1 VSDAAADIVL
11 AAIEGAELSPDER
24 AFFEREAPAGVTLF
38 RRNFAQGP
46 AGCRALVRELQSLRR
61 AGAPPVIVAVDQE
74 GGRVSRIAPPF
85 PDRGPAQ
92 GLAGGRCDPAA
103 LAEIEG
109 YAQTVGSAL
118 LDLGINV
125 NFAPVVDVLCE
136 PTNRAI
142 GDRAFGEQ
150 PDAVAARAGAFL
162 RGLERSGVLG
172 CPKHFPGQGA
182 ARVDTHVGRAVVDV
196 PRARLDE
203 RELAPFR
210 ALLPDASLVMLSHC
224 VYPDLDRCEAS
235 RSRPI
240 IADLLR
246 ADLGF
251 DGAALSDDMNMGAV
265 PQDEAAWR
273 EALIEAVVAGVDLV
287 LICRH
292 LERARLAVDALRERA
307 RRSPAFGRRV
317 EEAASRVR
325 RVQHK
330 LAAAT
335 RSQPE

>member
-24 AFFEREAPAGVTLF
+24 AFFQRECPAGVTLF

-46 AGCRALVRELQSLRR
+46 DGCRALVRELQSLRR

-92 GLAGGRCDPAA
+92 ALAGGRSDPAA
-103 LAEIEG
+103 LAEIES
-109 YAQTVGSAL
+109 YARTVGTEL
-118 LDLGINV
+118 LGLGINV

-136 PTNRAI
+136 PANLAI
-142 GDRAFGEQ
+142 GDRAFGEHA
-150 PDAVAARAGAFL
+150 DAVVARAGAFL

-172 CPKHFPGQGA
+172 CLKHFPGQGA

-196 PRARLDE
+196 PRECLDR

-224 VYPDLDRCEAS
+224 VYPGLDGCEAS

-240 IADLLR
+240 IRDLLR
-246 ADLGF
+246 AALGF
-251 DGAALSDDMNMGAV
+251 EGAALSDDMNMGAV
-265 PQDEAAWR
+265 PQDESAWT
-273 EALIEAVVAGVDLV
+273 EALIAAVEAGVDLV

-307 RRSPAFGRRV
+307 RLSRAFGRRV
-317 EEAASRVR
+317 EEAATRVR
-325 RVQHK
+325 RVRRR
-330 LAAAT
+330 LRAG
-335 RSQPE
+335 